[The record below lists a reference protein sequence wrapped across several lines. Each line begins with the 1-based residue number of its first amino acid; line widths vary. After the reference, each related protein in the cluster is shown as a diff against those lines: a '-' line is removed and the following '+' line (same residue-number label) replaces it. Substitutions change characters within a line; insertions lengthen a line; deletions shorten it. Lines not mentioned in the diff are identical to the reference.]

1 MAGQIPLLIETSGRN
16 HSVPDHFETFTKTF
30 DNGASTDN
38 DGALFYA
45 ERDTIIDSA
54 FAVCNDT
61 DGDSDLTF
69 TIKQAPSGT
78 AIGSA
83 TAVSSAMAVTEANV
97 VATGTIDVTNN
108 LVPAGSV
115 VFVDVGGTSDA
126 GSFVSLVQVRTRTR
140 V

>member
-1 MAGQIPLLIETSGRN
+1 MAGQIPLLIEASGRN

-38 DGALFYA
+38 DGAFFYA

-54 FAVCNDT
+54 FAVCNDA
-61 DGDSDLTF
+61 DADLTF

-78 AIGSA
+78 AIASA
-83 TAVSSAMAVTEANV
+83 TAVSSAMAVTAANV
-97 VATGTIDVTNN
+97 VVTGTIIATNN

-115 VFVDVGGTSDA
+115 VYVDVGGTSDT